1 MTLRDSQGKLTPVL
15 TSVEEPEADQSPP
28 EAGLS
33 PSGSSLELTPASP
46 EAEVVK
52 EEVKTKRPGPRSPW
66 DTRHEFAHVDRIFI
80 ISFPIAFASFNIL
93 YWTLCVYFQDYL
105 RGSEDQK

>member
-1 MTLRDSQGKLTPVL
+1 MAHFDKLSCDSQGKLTPVL
-15 TSVEEPEADQSPP
+15 TSVEEPEADQSPV

-52 EEVKTKRPGPRSPW
+52 EEVRTKRSPW

-80 ISFPIAFASFNIL
+80 ISFPIAFASFNVL

-105 RGSEDQK
+105 RGSED